1 MGFIYYCYY
10 YESLYFLFLLT
21 LSGESRYQKGKTVT
35 ETEWGLYSAVMAVSY
50 NMQLFKG
57 ILSVEDTN
65 RYLEKHSRRGFAI
78 FLFVLFILLPFFF
91 FFDGLMC
98 RLGGRKSSWERITIT
113 ELYRQIP
120 VSEAKA
126 LAGP

>member
-1 MGFIYYCYY
+1 MENLDIRKARQ
-10 YESLYFLFLLT
+10 SLK
-21 LSGESRYQKGKTVT
+21 LSG
-35 ETEWGLYSAVMAVSY
+35 GLCSAVMAVSY
-50 NMQLFKG
+50 NMQIFKG
-57 ILSVEDTN
+57 ILSVEDTH